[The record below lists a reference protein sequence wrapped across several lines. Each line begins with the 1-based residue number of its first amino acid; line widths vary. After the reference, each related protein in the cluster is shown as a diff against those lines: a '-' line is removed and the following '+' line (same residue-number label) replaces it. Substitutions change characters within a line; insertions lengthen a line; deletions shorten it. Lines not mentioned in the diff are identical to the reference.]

1 MGAFQE
7 CIQNISRSIGE
18 EQVCLDMP
26 TRIVHRI
33 THGPEAMLHEKLSDF
48 TPEAVVRPQ
57 TTEDVVAIVN
67 YANKY
72 EIPLIPQ
79 GGRTCT
85 YGAESMPGAIVIDT
99 TSMDEILSFDEPA
112 FRIVSQAG
120 VRVVDYINYLAERGY
135 MSLEF
140 PTMNRSS
147 TLGSRAA
154 ISGYNKFENRWGGS
168 RDHIRGL
175 EVVLANGE
183 VVQVGRGSKF
193 PTKSVVGFDTM
204 SMFIGSRGTLGI
216 ITKVTER
223 FIPNPP
229 AYVYGL
235 RAFKSLED
243 ALHTYM
249 ELRSPINAG
258 VIWRSKAYH
267 QWQLR
272 QAVKE
277 SMNIEWPEDVVMLVD
292 YHILGQPAVVEAMRV
307 HAEEV
312 CKKHNGFWRDDMP
325 PTDFI
330 GRMHE
335 TMEKYMG
342 MAAIQSERMLTGGMG
357 NRILPLDP
365 QISNTHL
372 IDFYKDYMKLLAR
385 IEDGKSYPELTGKLF
400 VLSPGAPVPAEEG
413 WTKVWS
419 LTLANWKAFNKKTI
433 DDYKRWFRDYA
444 ELIWSH
450 GGSLTG
456 THGFIPR
463 DIEIEIVKKEIG
475 EEAYNLMKTIK
486 NALDP
491 KNIMN
496 PNVRF

>member
-1 MGAFQE
+1 VGAFQE
-7 CIQNISRSIGE
+7 CIQDITRSIGE
-18 EQVCLDMP
+18 EGVSLDKP

-33 THGPEAMLHEKLSDF
+33 SHGPEAMLHEKLSDF
-48 TPEAVVRPQ
+48 TPDAVVRPR
-57 TTEDVVAIVN
+57 TTEDVVAIVK
-67 YANKY
+67 YADKY
-72 EIPLIPQ
+72 QIPLIPQ

-99 TSMDEILSFDEPA
+99 ASMNEIISFDEPA
-112 FRIVSQAG
+112 YRITCQAG
-120 VRVVDYINYLAERGY
+120 VRVVDYLSYLAKRGY

-140 PTMNRSS
+140 PTMNRTS

-175 EVVLANGE
+175 EVVLANGN
-183 VVQVGRGSKF
+183 VVQVGRGSKL
-193 PTKSVVGFDTM
+193 PTKSVVGLDMM

-216 ITKVTER
+216 ITKITER

-229 AYVYGL
+229 AYVYGI
-235 RAFKSLED
+235 RAFKSIED
-243 ALHTYM
+243 GLSTYM

-258 VIWRSKAYH
+258 TIWRSKAYH
-267 QWQLR
+267 KWQLR

-277 SMNIEWPEDVVMLVD
+277 SMDLTWPDDVVMLVD
-292 YHILGQPAVVEAMRV
+292 FHVLGQPPAVEVMKQ

-325 PTDFI
+325 PTDFV

-342 MAAIQSERMLTGGMG
+342 MAAIQSERLVNGGMG
-357 NRILPLDP
+357 NRIVPLDP

-372 IDFYKDYMKLLAR
+372 IEFYKDYMSLLAKA
-385 IEDGKSYPELTGKLF
+385 EGGKTYPGLAGKFF

-419 LTLANWKAFNKKTI
+419 LMLANWKAFDKRAV
-433 DDYKRWFRDYA
+433 DDFKRWFRDYA
-444 ELIWSH
+444 ELVWSH

-463 DIEIEIVKKEIG
+463 DMEIEIVKKEVG
-475 EEAYNLMKTIK
+475 EDYYALMTTIK

-491 KNIMN
+491 KHIMN
-496 PNVRF
+496 PNLRF